1 MLVLFLSHQYV
12 SAADF
17 IEVEREGRK
26 PAELQEIF
34 RTPYPFLHVVCM
46 LSRSGLSDSLPPYG
60 L

>member
-17 IEVEREGRK
+17 IEVEREGGK

-34 RTPYPFLHVVCM
+34 RTSYPFLHVVCM

>member
-17 IEVEREGRK
+17 IEVEREGGK

-34 RTPYPFLHVVCM
+34 RIPYPFLRGVCM
-46 LSRSGLSDSLPPYG
+46 LSRSGLSDSLPPYE